1 MEGYIA
7 GPRAVLYS
15 FSRRHLRQAQRRKLV
30 GATGARSL
38 RNKHRPY
45 PSKKRCHKE
54 KSSMATH
61 KTGTREQWLKV
72 RVELLGDF
80 SFDFN
85 VSFTEGQQ
93 RGGGLDYNYPGAPPT
108 SDVFRWRA
116 GQECGGDSAEARL
129 AAMSGT
135 DVPAYHRDR

>member
-15 FSRRHLRQAQRRKLV
+15 FSRRHLRQAQRRKVV

-80 SFDFN
+80 NFDFT
-85 VSFTEGQQ
+85 VSFTEEQQ
-93 RGGGLDYNYPGAPPT
+93 REGGLEYNYRREPPT
-108 SDVFRWRA
+108 SDSFRWRGGEGA
-116 GQECGGDSAEARL
+116 GGEPAR
-129 AAMSGT
+129 
-135 DVPAYHRDR
+135 